1 MQSADFWQFN
11 VGNLLTILSF
21 LGGGALFIAST
32 RQQLFSLSE
41 RSTAMES
48 ELKKLV
54 EVLINQGRQDER
66 LLAMDQR
73 MLAEGKRLDDFQE
86 RFNKFTNHQR

>member
-1 MQSADFWQFN
+1 MQTDFWQFN
-11 VGNLLTILSF
+11 IGNLLTILSF
-21 LGGGALFIAST
+21 LGGGMLFIAST

-41 RSTAMES
+41 RSAAMEI

-66 LLAMDQR
+66 MTAMDQR
-73 MLAEGKRLDDFQE
+73 MLMQGKRLDEFQD
-86 RFNKFTNHQR
+86 RFNRSVDR

>member
-1 MQSADFWQFN
+1 MQADFWQFN
-11 VGNLLTILSF
+11 IGNLLTILSF
-21 LGGGALFIAST
+21 LGGGMLFVAST

-41 RSTAMES
+41 RSTEMES

-54 EVLINQGRQDER
+54 EILVNQGRQDER